1 MNHNVFWESNP
12 TNIKSPSGECFAG
25 DGNTLATGGEGIFMR
40 GEELAK
46 GGGKIARGG
55 NGLAGGGGRIAEGGG
70 VLPRRA
76 GSARRSLY
84 LPAAKRR
91 VIYWRTFGIFVL
103 ASNWKAAVLLAAMTG
118 SVAYQ

>member
-1 MNHNVFWESNP
+1 
-12 TNIKSPSGECFAG
+12 
-25 DGNTLATGGEGIFMR
+25 MR